1 MATKRGAHDLL
12 HGSSQATKPAAA
24 CREQPY
30 AGRVNWRLLSLAWAH
45 FLNDGAANFLPGVL
59 PAILIALNI
68 ELKLVGTV
76 MAALLV
82 CQALQPVCGYL
93 ADRFGGRMFVII
105 GVAGSAFGG
114 ALVGWTPGYL
124 SLLAVLLVVGTANS
138 VFHPQ
143 AMACVRQVTERRFA
157 LSMSIF
163 LVGGELGRAFWPLV
177 ASIVASRLGL
187 RALWVLALP
196 TVVTLPLIAK
206 ELPQLKARG
215 SVGPLG
221 QAGRKWNSPGL
232 LALVIYCSLHATLLY
247 SLTTFLPLLFKFQG
261 SSLVGA
267 ASTVTVLLAV
277 GNLGNLGGGYIA
289 DRFGRRN
296 LLVTAS
302 VLSALLLV
310 AFMFQSGGWRWIIL
324 GALGLAAF
332 STMPVRILIAQDILP
347 DNHSLGSGLALGFS
361 NAVGAVAIAG
371 LGPVAARWGISAA
384 LWFSVGTA
392 ALAVASVPFLPEDA
406 LRDAT

>member
-1 MATKRGAHDLL
+1 MFHASPQTT
-12 HGSSQATKPAAA
+12 QPAAA
-24 CREQPY
+24 RLERPHP
-30 AGRVNWRLLSLAWAH
+30 GRVNWRLLSLAWAH

-59 PAILIALNI
+59 PAILVALNI

-82 CQALQPVCGYL
+82 CQALQPACGWL

-105 GVAGSAFGG
+105 GVAGSAFAG
-114 ALVGWTPGYL
+114 ALVGLAPGYY
-124 SLLAVLLVVGTANS
+124 SLLVILLIVGTANS
-138 VFHPQ
+138 LFHPQ

-157 LSMSIF
+157 LSMSVF

-177 ASIVASRLGL
+177 ASIVASRFGL

-196 TVVTLPLIAK
+196 TVATLPLIAQ
-206 ELPQLKARG
+206 ELPRLKGRTAARL
-215 SVGPLG
+215 SS
-221 QAGRKWNSPGL
+221 QAQPKWNSPAL

-247 SLTTFLPLLFKFQG
+247 SLTTFLPLLYKLQG

-267 ASTVTVLLAV
+267 ATTVTVLLAV
-277 GNLGNLGGGYIA
+277 GNLGNVGGGYLA

-296 LLVTAS
+296 LLAAAS

-310 AFMFQSGGWRWIIL
+310 VFMLETGLLRWLFL
-324 GALGLAAF
+324 GALGLVAF
-332 STMPVRILIAQDILP
+332 STMPIRILIAQDILP

-361 NAVGAVAIAG
+361 NALGAVAIAG
-371 LGPVAARWGISAA
+371 LGPVAARWGINAA
-384 LWFSVGTA
+384 LWLSVGTA
-392 ALAVASVPFLPEDA
+392 ALALAAVPFLPEDA
-406 LRDAT
+406 LREVA